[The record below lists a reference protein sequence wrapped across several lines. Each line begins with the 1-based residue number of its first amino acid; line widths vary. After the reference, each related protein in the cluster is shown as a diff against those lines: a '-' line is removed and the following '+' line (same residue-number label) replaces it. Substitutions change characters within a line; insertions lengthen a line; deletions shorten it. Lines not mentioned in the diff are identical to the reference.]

1 MKQKA
6 LQQDIASELE
16 SLTFNELGQIAML
29 INEFYSKSNGKP
41 TIVIKGQ
48 KTRFKTFL
56 GGIFILPSVFIPRNY
71 RVLLMKLGN

>member
-41 TIVIKGQ
+41 TIVINMFDYLSK
-48 KTRFKTFL
+48 
-56 GGIFILPSVFIPRNY
+56 
-71 RVLLMKLGN
+71 

>member
-29 INEFYSKSNGKP
+29 INEFYSKVERKAHNCDKY
-41 TIVIKGQ
+41 VRLYKIKGS
-48 KTRFKTFL
+48 KNPF
-56 GGIFILPSVFIPRNY
+56 
-71 RVLLMKLGN
+71 